1 MAKIRQVLICG
12 IGGQGIVLAGT
23 LLGQAAFLNGKWVS
37 GTNQYGAAARGGLCR
52 SELVISDQ
60 PITFPHVIE
69 ADILMAMYQNAYEK
83 NINKVKRDEGI
94 VIYDDKFV
102 SPEKVEGLSYLCVP
116 ATRTSV
122 EELKSSTVA
131 NVIML
136 SAVVKITDVVTQNA
150 VRSAIEKIVPE
161 RFRKVDLTAVDI
173 GTKLGKLA
181 LDRLEQCK

>member
-1 MAKIRQVLICG
+1 MGQIKQVLIGG

-23 LLGQAAFLNGKWVS
+23 LLGQAAFLDGKWVS
-37 GTNQYGAAARGGLCR
+37 GTNSYGAAARGGLCR

-83 NINKVKRDEGI
+83 NISKVKRAEGI

-102 SPEKVEGLSYLCVP
+102 SPEKIEGLRYLCVP

-122 EELKSSTVA
+122 EELKSSAAA
-131 NVIML
+131 NVVML
-136 SAVVKITDVVTQNA
+136 SAVVKITGVVTQSA
-150 VRSAIEKIVPE
+150 LRSAIEKIVPE
-161 RFRKVDLTAVDI
+161 RFREFDLTALDI
-173 GTKLGKLA
+173 GSRLGKLA
-181 LDRLEQCK
+181 LDRLAQFK